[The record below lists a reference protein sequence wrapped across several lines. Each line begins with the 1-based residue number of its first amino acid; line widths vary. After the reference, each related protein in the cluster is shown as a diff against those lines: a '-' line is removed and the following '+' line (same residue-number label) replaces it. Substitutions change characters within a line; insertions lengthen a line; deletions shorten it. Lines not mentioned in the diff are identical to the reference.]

1 MIPGPSSSGP
11 RLQYFQANDP
21 ETPGPQLKSLAATAK
36 CPILL
41 ASVAANISTP
51 NDTIKS
57 LAFHEN
63 VDVRIGV
70 IDNPSVT
77 SAILDALVQDSSDDV
92 RFALAEN
99 HNTPAHILF
108 LLLDDENPYVSV
120 RAANT
125 IERLKLEFGSNFGKT
140 DTRPEFDFDRADKEE
155 SGLITL
161 LIAEDN
167 EFVRSLIKRS
177 LNSHHRILVVA
188 DVADGK
194 TTVSSVLKHQP
205 KVVLMDIGM
214 PVIDGVAATRMIKEA
229 LPDTRIIMVTARD
242 RAEDINNAFE
252 AGADGYYL
260 KTSALSELAQA
271 IVTVAD
277 GGKWLDPGISST
289 ILRKCLSRH
298 PIAVAGVET
307 KPATADEDKT
317 SLALEILSYE
327 TERLFNA
334 NKIGEALAVCKAAL
348 AVAIAQYGRDSKE
361 AVSQLSTLAELH
373 YIKEDYRSSE
383 SLMLQAIR
391 NREDLLS
398 NADQETD
405 HLINFLGQM
414 SEASGNFQQAELYY
428 SWSLRIRERLGQVV
442 KVDEARDKLSSLL
455 EEERLQHEP
464 KEL

>member
-1 MIPGPSSSGP
+1 MIPGPSASGH

-21 ETPGPQLKSLAATAK
+21 GTPAPQLKSLAATAN

-41 ASVAANISTP
+41 SCVASNISTP
-51 NDTIKS
+51 HDTIKS
-57 LAFHEN
+57 LAFHQH

-77 SAILDALVQDSSDDV
+77 SAILDELVQDESDDV
-92 RFALAEN
+92 RYALAEN

-108 LLLDDENPYVSV
+108 LLLDDENPYVAV
-120 RAANT
+120 RAENT
-125 IERLKLEFGSNFGKT
+125 IERLKQEFGSNYGT
-140 DTRPEFDFDRADKEE
+140 VEPENDIADKEE
-155 SGLITL
+155 RGLITL

-177 LNSHHRILVVA
+177 LNSHHRILVVS
-188 DVADGK
+188 DVSDGR
-194 TTVSSVLKHQP
+194 TTVSEVLKHQP

-214 PVIDGVAATRMIKEA
+214 PVIDGVAATRMIKET

-289 ILRKCLSRH
+289 ILRKCLARN

-334 NKIGEALAVCKAAL
+334 NKIAEALAVCKAAL
-348 AVAIAQYGRDSKE
+348 AVAIAQFGRDSKE
-361 AVSQLSTLAELH
+361 AVSQLATLAELH

-405 HLINFLGQM
+405 HLINFLGKM

-428 SWSLRIRERLGQVV
+428 SWSLRIRERLGQEK
-442 KVDEARDKLSSLL
+442 KVGEAREKLSALL
-455 EEERLQHEP
+455 EEERIQHEQKP
-464 KEL
+464 TP

>member
-1 MIPGPSSSGP
+1 MIPGPSASGP
-11 RLQYFQANDP
+11 SLQYLLANDP
-21 ETPGPQLKSLAATAK
+21 MTPAQQLKSLAATSK
-36 CPILL
+36 CPMVL
-41 ASVAANISTP
+41 ASIAANISTP
-51 NDTIKS
+51 HDTIKA
-57 LAFHEN
+57 LAFHEDA
-63 VDVRIGV
+63 DVRIGV

-77 SAILDALVQDSSDDV
+77 SAILDELVHDPNDDV
-92 RFALAEN
+92 RYVLAEN

-120 RAANT
+120 RAENT
-125 IERLKLEFGSNFGKT
+125 IEHLKTEFGSHYGK
-140 DTRPEFDFDRADKEE
+140 PEPINDVAAKEE
-155 SGLITL
+155 RGLITL

-177 LNSHHRILVVA
+177 LNSHHRILVVS
-188 DVADGK
+188 DVGDGR
-194 TTVSSVLKHQP
+194 TTVSDVLKHQP
-205 KVVLMDIGM
+205 QVVLMDIGM
-214 PVIDGVAATRMIKEA
+214 PVIDGVAATRLIKEA

-289 ILRKCLSRH
+289 ILRRCLARN
-298 PIAVAGVET
+298 PIPVTGEDS

-334 NKIGEALAVCKAAL
+334 NKLSEALAVCKAAL
-348 AVAIAQYGRDSKE
+348 AVAIAQFGRDSKE
-361 AVSQLSTLAELH
+361 AVSQLATLAELH
-373 YIKEDYRSSE
+373 YMKEDYRSSE

-405 HLINFLGQM
+405 NLINFLGKM

-428 SWSLRIRERLGQVV
+428 SWSLRIRERLGHDE
-442 KVDEARDKLSSLL
+442 KVDEAREKLSALL
-455 EEERLQHEP
+455 DDELKKDNKLQ
-464 KEL
+464 